1 MFKFFKTQNVS
12 FNKANEERVV
22 NLKCEFCG
30 FEMNEGDVFCGK
42 CGKKYENDLCDFTKH
57 KYIWMGQL
65 LGVLLE
71 QNQYKYTI
79 DLGKENIGL
88 TYEMLRVWA
97 QIIAPKDIAEKDSE
111 IISELI
117 NRGCILDLNISEH
130 LDRFMSC
137 IPYRQGVGAV
147 LNNKHAIMLGTTPTY
162 PTDKHL
168 MVWRMSDGRKSIKD
182 ILENTYLKKD
192 DYLDVLCELIMYNT
206 IYVKY
211 I

>member
-97 QIIAPKDIAEKDSE
+97 QIIAPKDIAVKVKSTS
-111 IISELI
+111 IF
-117 NRGCILDLNISEH
+117 G
-130 LDRFMSC
+130 
-137 IPYRQGVGAV
+137 GVE
-147 LNNKHAIMLGTTPTY
+147 NKH
-162 PTDKHL
+162 
-168 MVWRMSDGRKSIKD
+168 RKNIKD
-182 ILENTYLKKD
+182 AS
-192 DYLDVLCELIMYNT
+192 VT
-206 IYVKY
+206 IYVNATCLFGGVDIK
-211 I
+211 